1 MRPWKRKR
9 TLLENLAGSRS
20 AEPDANDTGVSTD
33 VSDSAES
40 QSFHTTMSLEDAQEL
55 VDDWVMVQ
63 PLEQR
68 KQLAITLFVAY
79 RRRKK
84 MSISDAAQE
93 AASVTGFGERTIRC
107 YKLSPLTK
115 VHLHGI
121 GLAF

>member
-1 MRPWKRKR
+1 MSLSVRPWKRKR

-40 QSFHTTMSLEDAQEL
+40 QLFHTTMSLEDAQEL

-68 KQLAITLFVAY
+68 KQLAITFFVTY
-79 RRRKK
+79 RRRQK
-84 MSISDAAQE
+84 MSILDAAQE
-93 AASVTGFGERTIRC
+93 AASVTGFG
-107 YKLSPLTK
+107 
-115 VHLHGI
+115 
-121 GLAF
+121 